1 MNLKGKKIVLGITGG
16 IAAYK
21 CAELIRLWMKE
32 GAEVEVIMTSS
43 AQQFITPLTME
54 TITGRSVHTE
64 LFPKDKFS
72 ATLHID
78 LSDWADV
85 VVITPATANI
95 IAKIRAGLGDDLLST
110 ICIAAWK
117 KMIIAPAMNSNMCE
131 NPALKENIGIL
142 QKNGYQIIHPTD
154 GDLACGY
161 TGVGRL
167 PDPEIIDYWVRHNLQ
182 KRSVL
187 KKKTILITA
196 GRTEEEIDPVRIITN
211 RSSGR
216 MGFALAQEAFFKGAK
231 VILVSGPN
239 NLKPPPGVEY
249 IPVTSAKEMH
259 EQVMKNIENSDVVIG
274 SAAVSDYR
282 SKSIAKQKIK
292 KEKKEIN
299 LEMISTIDILAEVSK
314 KKGEKILVGFA
325 VETDNE
331 KKNAMAKLQKKNLD
345 IVVLNNP
352 FENGA
357 GFATKTNKVTI
368 FSQKSKEINLPVLDK
383 TDVAEKILDEI
394 EKFI

>member
-1 MNLKGKKIVLGITGG
+1 MF
-16 IAAYK
+16 YHS
-21 CAELIRLWMKE
+21 
-32 GAEVEVIMTSS
+32 MTPC
-43 AQQFITPLTME
+43 Q
-54 TITGRSVHTE
+54 
-64 LFPKDKFS
+64 
-72 ATLHID
+72 
-78 LSDWADV
+78 
-85 VVITPATANI
+85 
-95 IAKIRAGLGDDLLST
+95 
-110 ICIAAWK
+110 
-117 KMIIAPAMNSNMCE
+117 
-131 NPALKENIGIL
+131 
-142 QKNGYQIIHPTD
+142 NGYQIIQPTE

-394 EKFI
+394 EKLI